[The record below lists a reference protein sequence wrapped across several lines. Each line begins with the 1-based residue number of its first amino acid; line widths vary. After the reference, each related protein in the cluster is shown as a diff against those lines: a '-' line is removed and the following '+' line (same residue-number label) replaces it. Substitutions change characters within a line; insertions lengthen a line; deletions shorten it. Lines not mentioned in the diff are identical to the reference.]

1 MRPLPCQGSIAT
13 RRSVHTPSLR
23 AASLFFVTNPILC
36 FGLPPLRLFRFRFR
50 FSRLIVFRE
59 IPVALCRIGI
69 VPVHA
74 CRPIHKSVEAG
85 RPRLHSSHGHY
96 LLPTD
101 AVSRGVGRRAP
112 GCTRR
117 CCWWL
122 PSACTHSRIA
132 FKDGSLSFSEGF
144 SVFAEGFS
152 VCGPLKGA
160 AVCCHL
166 KHALSGHFG

>member
-74 CRPIHKSVEAG
+74 CRPIHNRLEVKTDVLEPLPQVLGSSGLVELSLWPA
-85 RPRLHSSHGHY
+85 S
-96 LLPTD
+96 LL
-101 AVSRGVGRRAP
+101 
-112 GCTRR
+112 
-117 CCWWL
+117 
-122 PSACTHSRIA
+122 
-132 FKDGSLSFSEGF
+132 E
-144 SVFAEGFS
+144 
-152 VCGPLKGA
+152 
-160 AVCCHL
+160 
-166 KHALSGHFG
+166 